1 MTMPLRHWA
10 LSALLAVL
18 LMPTA
23 TAASPTQGT
32 GIYASVSGLYVMPK
46 DSSVK
51 FSDGD
56 FRLSGDVAME
66 HGFGLLAAV
75 GYETRF
81 RKDTELRGEIELG
94 FRTFDFDKAK
104 DFRLNVPSL
113 QLEVPIDDVAQSGE
127 QSTWSLMANGSVSLG
142 RGRLRPYIGAGAGL
156 ARHDVEIPSET
167 FEFDGTRYETPKISE
182 NDIVLAY
189 QAMSGI
195 DFAVMENM
203 DLRLGYRYF
212 ATADADFDGVDVSYG
227 THNLEGGVLF
237 RF

>member
-10 LSALLAVL
+10 LAALLAVL
-18 LMPTA
+18 LTPTA
-23 TAASPTQGT
+23 AAASPPQGA
-32 GIYASVSGLYVMPK
+32 GVYASVSGLYVMPR
-46 DSSVK
+46 DSSLK
-51 FSDGD
+51 FSDEE
-56 FRLSGDVAME
+56 FRVSGDLAMD
-66 HGFGLLAAV
+66 HGFGFLAAV
-75 GYETRF
+75 GYGTRL
-81 RKDTELRGEIELG
+81 RPDTELRGEIELG

-113 QLEVPIDDVAQSGE
+113 QLEEPIEDSAQSGD

-156 ARHDVEIPSET
+156 ARHNVKIPSET

-189 QAMSGI
+189 QAMGGI

-212 ATADADFDGVDVSYG
+212 ATADADFDDVDASYG